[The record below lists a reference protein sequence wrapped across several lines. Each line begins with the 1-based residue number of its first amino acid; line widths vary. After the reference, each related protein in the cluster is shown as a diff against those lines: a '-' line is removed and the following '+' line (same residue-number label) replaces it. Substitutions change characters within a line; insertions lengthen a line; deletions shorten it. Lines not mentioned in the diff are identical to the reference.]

1 MKLLID
7 DANLERI
14 KHIYEY
20 YPIDGVTTNPSIL
33 AKERRN
39 PYEVLKQIRE
49 FIGPDA
55 ELHAQVISL
64 TAEEMVK
71 EGQHMVEVLGEK
83 ATTFIKI
90 PTIPEGL
97 KAMRILSRAG
107 YKVTATAIYNPLQAY
122 LAAKS
127 GANYAAP
134 YINRIDN
141 LGSNGIEVAR
151 TMQDIFVSS
160 GYETRILAASFKN
173 SLQVQELC
181 ESGICAVTVAPDV
194 IEGLIKH
201 PCVDSA
207 DVTFVHDFEKLCGE
221 GKTMFNCDQDQ

>member
-14 KHIYEY
+14 KQIYEY
-20 YPIDGVTTNPSIL
+20 YPVDGVTTNPSIL
-33 AKERRN
+33 AKERKN
-39 PYEVLKQIRE
+39 PYAVLKQIRE

-71 EGQHMVEVLGEK
+71 EGRHMVEVLGEK
-83 ATTFIKI
+83 SKTFIKI

-97 KAMRILSRAG
+97 KAMRTLSREG

-127 GANYAAP
+127 GADYAAP

-141 LGSNGIEVAR
+141 LGSDGIRVAR
-151 TMQDIFVSS
+151 TMQDIFVTS
-160 GYETRILAASFKN
+160 GYKTRILAASFKN

-181 ESGICAVTVAPDV
+181 ESGIRAVTVAPDV

-221 GKTMFNCDQDQ
+221 GKTMLNCGLDK

>member
-14 KHIYEY
+14 KQIYEY
-20 YPIDGVTTNPSIL
+20 YPVDGITTNPSIL
-33 AKERRN
+33 AKERKN
-39 PYEVLKQIRE
+39 PYAVLKQIRE

-71 EGQHMVEVLGEK
+71 EGRHMVEVLGEK
-83 ATTFIKI
+83 AKTFIKI

-97 KAMRILSRAG
+97 KAMRILSHEG

-127 GANYAAP
+127 GADYAAP

-141 LGSNGIEVAR
+141 LGSDGIKVAR

-160 GYETRILAASFKN
+160 GYKTRILAASFKN
-173 SLQVQELC
+173 SLQV
-181 ESGICAVTVAPDV
+181 
-194 IEGLIKH
+194 
-201 PCVDSA
+201 
-207 DVTFVHDFEKLCGE
+207 
-221 GKTMFNCDQDQ
+221 